1 MTIYGKKPRKIRCL
15 IVLTILIL
23 LISLVMSGFSAEAND
38 TNITN
43 KNSDEQ
49 LISIYVKDG
58 DTLWGLV
65 DRYCDTKED
74 IREIIYEVEK
84 LNNIT
89 NANIYEGQT
98 LYLPIN

>member
-1 MTIYGKKPRKIRCL
+1 MCIR
-15 IVLTILIL
+15 
-23 LISLVMSGFSAEAND
+23 
-38 TNITN
+38 
-43 KNSDEQ
+43 
-49 LISIYVKDG
+49 
-58 DTLWGLV
+58 
-65 DRYCDTKED
+65 DRYCDTQKD

>member
-1 MTIYGKKPRKIRCL
+1 MG
-15 IVLTILIL
+15 
-23 LISLVMSGFSAEAND
+23 GFSAEAND

-49 LISIYVKDG
+49 LVSVYVKDG

-65 DRYCDTKED
+65 CKYCDTQKD

-84 LNNIT
+84 LNNTTHHYIS
-89 NANIYEGQT
+89 EGQT